1 MTAREIRVAK
11 LDKTRPVVI
20 LTREPARA
28 AMTKVTV
35 APITTTGKGLSSEVP
50 VGPQNGLDQAGVI
63 SLDNVITIPV
73 ALLGRRVGVLSEVQE
88 RQLAVATVMAFD
100 LDIALRS

>member
-35 APITTTGKGLSSEVP
+35 APITTTTGG
-50 VGPQNGLDQAGVI
+50 QRHRARQIQRN
-63 SLDNVITIPV
+63 
-73 ALLGRRVGVLSEVQE
+73 RR
-88 RQLAVATVMAFD
+88 
-100 LDIALRS
+100 

>member
-1 MTAREIRVAK
+1 MPAFNAAGERQCRTLFVRFARLAVSRQFPCLA
-11 LDKTRPVVI
+11 
-20 LTREPARA
+20 
-28 AMTKVTV
+28 
-35 APITTTGKGLSSEVP
+35 
-50 VGPQNGLDQAGVI
+50 VI